1 MIQRSEVLPLLLA
14 SILIGAAAMTT
25 IPLDRG
31 LENEGIA
38 LPVSASTGVPADV
51 LLMQQTLGAFR
62 GWAIDALWL
71 RALDRREQG
80 LLHESME
87 LAHWITKLQP
97 YFPRVWNFQ
106 SWLLAFEMAL
116 DSRDPE
122 QRWMWVREAIDLLRG
137 PGLRA
142 NPHSQEIHRQL
153 AYLFWF
159 KIGEFQDEAAPY
171 YQRRL
176 CQRWLT
182 ILGHPPGRDASRYF
196 EVLERVAASPDQ
208 VRELSAG
215 LVADSDLM
223 GRIEKVA
230 RDPEMALSTGVA
242 ARFPSLAPEGV
253 QALEDFLRRRLIEDE
268 LNMSPDLMA
277 RLGAELGPIDWR
289 TPAAH
294 AVYWGAQGALRAGSV
309 DLSTRLTSAN
319 IEDVLTTIDVR
330 IGLQQ
335 LVAHGRVLLGDDGQ
349 LVTTLPQPGILPAY
363 ERALLLLTDGQG
375 IAAELLPR
383 VLEIVS
389 AAVVTSWLQGED
401 ELAWQLLKRRD
412 VLARSESRPPS
423 EDLFDVV
430 KSLVLATLDE
440 DAGDREKRSLLV
452 GIHGRS
458 LVAGGGGG
466 TEIEAA
472 RGTLLAIQLELQLF
486 GSQSVGI
493 PTDAIASALRTPSA
507 AAPLSVKRRI
517 WETLTPEARAVID
530 ITTRSL
536 LLIEARRSG
545 EDAAAVF
552 PGIGSGPAAA
562 GSDSGG
568 N

>member
-1 MIQRSEVLPLLLA
+1 MIQRSEAIPLLLA
-14 SILIGAAAMTT
+14 SILISAAALTT

-31 LENEGIA
+31 LEKDGIA
-38 LPVSASTGVPADV
+38 LPVSSATGVPADV

-71 RALDRREQG
+71 RALERRDQG

-106 SWLLAFEMAL
+106 AWMLAFEMAL
-116 DSRDPE
+116 DSRDPQ
-122 QRWMWVREAIDLLRG
+122 QRWTWVREAIDLLRG

-153 AYLFWF
+153 SYLFWF

-171 YQRRL
+171 YQKRL
-176 CQRWLT
+176 CQRWQT

-196 EVLERVAASPDQ
+196 EVLDRVAGSPDQ
-208 VRELSAG
+208 VRELSMG
-215 LVADSDLM
+215 LATDSDLIDRL
-223 GRIEKVA
+223 GQAA
-230 RDPEMALSTGVA
+230 RDPEMALSSGVA
-242 ARFPSLAPEGV
+242 SKFPSLEAEGV
-253 QALEDFLRRRLIEDE
+253 QAVEDFLRRRLIEDE

-277 RLGAELGPIDWR
+277 RLGEELGPVDWR
-289 TPAAH
+289 TAAAH
-294 AVYWGAQGALRAGSV
+294 AIYWGAQGALRAGSD
-309 DLSTRLTSAN
+309 DLSTGLNSDN
-319 IEDVLTTIDVR
+319 IDEVLTAIDVR

-335 LVAHGRVLLGDDGQ
+335 LVAHGRVLLGDDDR

-401 ELAWQLLKRRD
+401 ELARQLLQRRD
-412 VLARSESRPPS
+412 VLARSEPRPQS
-423 EDLFDVV
+423 DDLVDVV
-430 KSLVLATLDE
+430 KSLVLDTLDA
-440 DAGDREKRSLLV
+440 DDGDREKRSLLV
-452 GIHGRS
+452 GIHGRA

-466 TEIEAA
+466 TEVEAS
-472 RGTLLAIQLELQLF
+472 RGRLLASQLELDLF
-486 GSQSVGI
+486 GSRSAEI
-493 PTDAIASALRTPSA
+493 PRGAIARALRTPSA

-517 WETLTPEARAVID
+517 WETLTPEAREMID

-536 LLIEARRSG
+536 LLSEGRSSG
-545 EDAAAVF
+545 KDAAVVF
-552 PGIGSGPAAA
+552 PGIDSGDAA
-562 GSDSGG
+562 GVGDSGG
-568 N
+568 D

>member
-1 MIQRSEVLPLLLA
+1 MIQRSEAIPLLLA

-31 LENEGIA
+31 LENDGIT
-38 LPVSASTGVPADV
+38 LPVSSATGVPADV

-71 RALDRREQG
+71 RALERRDQG

-106 SWLLAFEMAL
+106 AWLLAFEMAL

-122 QRWMWVREAIDLLRG
+122 QRWAWVREAIDLLRG

-153 AYLFWF
+153 SYLFWF

-176 CQRWLT
+176 CQRWQT
-182 ILGHPPGRDASRYF
+182 ILGHPPGQDASRYF
-196 EVLERVAASPDQ
+196 EVLDRAARSPDQ

-215 LVADSDLM
+215 LVTDSDLIS
-223 GRIEKVA
+223 RLEKAA

-242 ARFPSLAPEGV
+242 EKFPTLEPEGV
-253 QALEDFLRRRLIEDE
+253 QAVEDFLRRRLIEDE

-277 RLGAELGPIDWR
+277 RLGEELGPIDWR

-294 AVYWGAQGALRAGSV
+294 AVYWGAQGALRAGSE
-309 DLSTRLTSAN
+309 DLSTGLNSAN

-335 LVAHGRVLLGDDGQ
+335 LVAHGRVLLGDDEQ

-389 AAVVTSWLQGED
+389 AAVVTSWLQGEE
-401 ELAWQLLKRRD
+401 ELARQLLQRRD
-412 VLARSESRPPS
+412 VLARSESRPQT
-423 EDLFDVV
+423 ENLIDVV
-430 KSLVLATLDE
+430 KSLVLDTLDE
-440 DAGDREKRSLLV
+440 EDGDREKRSLLV
-452 GIHGRS
+452 AIHGRA

-466 TEIEAA
+466 TEVESL
-472 RGTLLAIQLELQLF
+472 RGLLLAKELEVMLF
-486 GSQSVGI
+486 GSQSLDFRN
-493 PTDAIASALRTPSA
+493 DALARALRTPSA

-517 WETLTPEARAVID
+517 WETLSAAQRDMID

-536 LLIEARRSG
+536 LLIEARREG
-545 EDAAAVF
+545 EDPAVVF
-552 PGIGSGPAAA
+552 PGIASGDAA
-562 GSDSGG
+562 GASESSGD
-568 N
+568 